1 MGDAGEALVDTEARL
16 QERIDQ
22 RNEERRRRQSRGD
35 LGNPNRLRAIQSLR
49 LARAELER
57 QAESTQH
64 VVRREQIAAA
74 IAEIDRRIAA
84 AG

>member
-22 RNEERRRRQSRGD
+22 RNEERKRRQALGKVGD
-35 LGNPNRLRAIQSLR
+35 PDRLREIQSLR

-57 QAESTQH
+57 QAEATQH
-64 VVRREQIAAA
+64 AVRREQIAAA
-74 IAEIDRRIAA
+74 IAEIDRRISQGA
-84 AG
+84 